1 MTTFQTFSTDY
12 SEAREKFLTAAH
24 IAGATMAHHESGT
37 RGPRGE
43 ALFADIAWLGP
54 DDADRVVMTIS
65 GTHGVEGF
73 CGSGF
78 QIDWLRRKG
87 AAALP
92 RGVAALHVHAINP
105 YGFAWLRRVTEEGSD
120 LNRNFVD
127 HTKPYP
133 QNPGY
138 EEIANAVVPS
148 ALSGPIFE
156 AAEAKLRAYRAQVGE
171 LAFFR
176 ALTGGQYTHSEGLF
190 YGGGGPSWSNR
201 TTHAII
207 DRFLTRRTD
216 IAILDFH
223 TGLGPYGYGD
233 LITHYEPDSPG
244 SKRVHAFWGE
254 AVTESK
260 RGQGVSQ
267 ALHGLTHFAYNE
279 ALSKARVTIATLEF
293 GAYDRESNRRALRAD
308 HWLHTYGDPLSSEAE
323 PIRATMRKQF
333 YPDTDEWKEMMLF
346 RGHQVVR
353 QAFQGVTREP

>member
-1 MTTFQTFSTDY
+1 VSY
-12 SEAREKFLTAAH
+12 ELGS
-24 IAGATMAHHESGT
+24 
-37 RGPRGE
+37 RGPQGE
-43 ALFADIAWLGP
+43 SLFTDVLWLGP

-78 QIDWLRRKG
+78 QIDWLRSQG

-105 YGFAWLRRVTEEGSD
+105 YGFAWLRRVTEEGND

-127 HTKPYP
+127 HSKPYP
-133 QNPGY
+133 YNHGY
-138 EEIANAVVPS
+138 DEIADAVVPS
-148 ALSGPIFE
+148 ALSGPVYE
-156 AAEAKLRAYRAQVGE
+156 AAEAKLRAYRTRVGNV
-171 LAFFR
+171 AFLR
-176 ALTGGQYTHSEGLF
+176 VLTGGQYTHPEGLF

-207 DRFLTRRTD
+207 NRFLAHRSD

-223 TGLGPYGYGD
+223 TGLGPYGYGE

-244 SKRVHAFWGE
+244 SNSVHAFWGE

-260 RGQGVSQ
+260 RGQGVSH
-267 ALHGLTHFAYNE
+267 ALHGLSHYGYND
-279 ALSKARVTIATLEF
+279 ALPEARVTMATLEF

-308 HWLHTYGDPLSSEAE
+308 HWLHSYGDPLGPEAC
-323 PIRATMRKQF
+323 PIRAVMRKQF
-333 YPDTDEWKEMMLF
+333 YPDTDEWKEMVLF
-346 RGHQVVR
+346 RGHQAMR
-353 QAFQGVTREP
+353 QAIKALART